1 MNHTESRI
9 QQQCIA
15 WFRAE
20 YPEFTMLLTH
30 VANEGNAHSRVSGAI
45 HKAEGT
51 VAGVADLILFAA
63 SDVGIPYKEGVVL
76 LRHYHG
82 LGIEMKTKLGKQT
95 QQQKDFQRMFEAAG
109 FMYVV
114 IRSLEEFQ
122 EVIRNYIKGIKDDT
136 RKEIRDA
143 NRARLKEQE
152 DREREKF
159 YKVINNKN
167 KKS

>member
-9 QQQCIA
+9 QQQCIS
-15 WFRAE
+15 WFRGE
-20 YPEFTMLLTH
+20 YPEYKMLLTH

-51 VAGVADLILFAA
+51 VAGVADLLFFAA

-82 LGIEMKTKLGKQT
+82 LGIEMKTKLGKQH

-109 FMYVV
+109 FMYVIV
-114 IRSLEEFQ
+114 RSLEEFQ
-122 EVIRNYIKGIKDDT
+122 EVIKNYMAGIQATTKKNILEAHQAMIK
-136 RKEIRDA
+136 A
-143 NRARLKEQE
+143 SE

-159 YKVINNKN
+159 YRIIN
-167 KKS
+167 KK